1 MTVESTTSSAGIR
14 SSQSGAYQVTASNF
28 RADDCKVVVS
38 DRRTL
43 SETVMLAGCT
53 PTQATPPASNPAPTG
68 DCLITPGT
76 PATYHAGDLATY
88 YMHTT
93 GCDTSSG
100 PVQWAFTA
108 GRIPVGMTG
117 PSFQGQDAGAVS
129 GRPTTEGTYEFT
141 VQVTDSA
148 GATDTETFDI
158 TIIAPRTLTIT
169 NPSVDPGA
177 VNRSYWVI
185 LRADGGVPG
194 YLWSLRAGTLPP
206 GLTLTSGGDVA
217 GTPSASGTYSFT
229 AGVSDSLGTTATRT
243 YSVTIS

>member
-1 MTVESTTSSAGIR
+1 
-14 SSQSGAYQVTASNF
+14 
-28 RADDCKVVVS
+28 
-38 DRRTL
+38 
-43 SETVMLAGCT
+43 
-53 PTQATPPASNPAPTG
+53 
-68 DCLITPGT
+68 
-76 PATYHAGDLATY
+76 
-88 YMHTT
+88 
-93 GCDTSSG
+93 
-100 PVQWAFTA
+100 
-108 GRIPVGMTG
+108 VGMTG
-117 PSFQGQDAGAVS
+117 PSFQGQDADAVS

-206 GLTLTSGGDVA
+206 GLKLTSGGDVA
-217 GTPSASGTYSFT
+217 GTPSAAGTYSFT

-243 YSVTIS
+243 YSITIS